1 MTHLKKILLGLAF
14 AVTLG
19 LVGTNSAYAD
29 CSAAAKPTVLVGAG
43 SVRAE
48 GTTELIANVSITCT
62 SPAAGSGST
71 FTQTPSNITV
81 TFAPATTKVT
91 VGAGGTT
98 IAAGTIPVIN
108 GGPAATGATAGAWTN
123 GCVAGGAADN
133 RSFFPCPALSST

>member
-71 FTQTPSNITV
+71 FTQTPSNITL
-81 TFAPATTKVT
+81 TFSPATTKVT

-98 IAAGTIPVIN
+98 IAAGSTPLVN
-108 GGPAATGATAGAWTN
+108 GIAQPATSGPWVN
-123 GCVAGGAADN
+123 GC
-133 RSFFPCPALSST
+133 